1 MKKFKNYLI
10 EIYIAKYISRE
21 RSGGREEYNRANRDL
36 MAIKKPKAT
45 ASKKLWVFD
54 FDDTL
59 AVSKGKIIV
68 KNAKG
73 EVTNHLRTDEFKTHK
88 LKTGESYDFSD
99 FAASS
104 EATPI
109 RHWMSVLQRVQKTK
123 ESYMILTARSSASPA
138 RKWLETQG
146 IRNPHI
152 VAVGG
157 YDLYR
162 IGDARQAVATEKKR
176 VVKQAIDR
184 LGYTQVV
191 VVDDSHQN
199 IEDIQS
205 IYGKNNPDSP
215 IRTVLSRGKP
225 QRPPPSKK
233 MVQHQ

>member
-1 MKKFKNYLI
+1 MKTYWQFI
-10 EIYIAKYISRE
+10 SEI
-21 RSGGREEYNRANRDL
+21 
-36 MAIKKPKAT
+36 KAT
-45 ASKKLWVFD
+45 TSNKLWVFD

-73 EVTNHLRTDEFKTHK
+73 EVTNSLRTDEFKTHK
-88 LKTGESYDFSD
+88 LKAGESYDFTD
-99 FAASS
+99 FASSS

-109 RHWMSVLQRVQKTK
+109 RYWMSVLQRVQKAR
-123 ESYMILTARSSASPA
+123 ESYMILTARSLASPA

-146 IRNPHI
+146 IRSPHI
-152 VAVGG
+152 IAVGG

-162 IGDARQAVATEKKR
+162 IGDSRKAVATEKKR
-176 VVKQAIDR
+176 AVKQAIDR

-205 IYGKNNPDSP
+205 IYGKNNPNSP
-215 IRTVLSRGKP
+215 IRTVLAKGKP
-225 QRPPPSKK
+225 QRPSPSKK

>member
-1 MKKFKNYLI
+1 MKTYWQFI
-10 EIYIAKYISRE
+10 SEI
-21 RSGGREEYNRANRDL
+21 
-36 MAIKKPKAT
+36 KAT
-45 ASKKLWVFD
+45 TSSKLWVFD

-73 EVTNHLRTDEFKTHK
+73 ETLSHLKSDEFKTHK
-88 LKTGESYDFSD
+88 LKAGESYDFSD
-99 FAASS
+99 FASS
-104 EATPI
+104 LQATPI
-109 RHWMSVLQRVQKTK
+109 RHWMSVLQRVQKAG
-123 ESYMILTARSSASPA
+123 ESYMILTARSLASTA
-138 RKWLETQG
+138 RNWLETQG

-162 IGDARQAVATEKKR
+162 IGDSRKAVATEKKR

-184 LGYTQVV
+184 LGYKEVV

-215 IRTVLSRGKP
+215 IRTVLAKGKP
-225 QRPPPSKK
+225 QRPSPSRKI
-233 MVQHQ
+233 VQQQ